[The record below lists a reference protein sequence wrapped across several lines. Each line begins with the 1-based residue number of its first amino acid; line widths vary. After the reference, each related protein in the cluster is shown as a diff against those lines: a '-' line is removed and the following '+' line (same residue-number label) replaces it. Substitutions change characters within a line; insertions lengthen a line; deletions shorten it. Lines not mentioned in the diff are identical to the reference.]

1 MAYALNYPNAPTD
14 NAAEVAAKSVAP
26 QGFFARLFAGI
37 ERAQTARF
45 RRELQL
51 YSPHLYDTLFIQNEN
66 AKKHQSDE
74 NRAA

>member
-14 NAAEVAAKSVAP
+14 NVADATVRPVAP
-26 QGFFARLFAGI
+26 KGFFARLLAGI

-51 YSPHLYDTLFIQNEN
+51 YSPHLYDSLFI
-66 AKKHQSDE
+66 KDE
-74 NRAA
+74 FAQKSSADDNRAA